1 MIDKYM
7 FPFMTIVEALES
19 VDSFRQLLIE
29 IFLLFSFQVIVL
41 RKELYL
47 TVVGSLTTSLSTNY
61 DVCSYR
67 SDRPIEMNGQDYFK
81 LYIS

>member
-7 FPFMTIVEALES
+7 FPFMTIVEAVES

-41 RKELYL
+41 RKELYH
-47 TVVGSLTTSLSTNY
+47 TVVGSLTTSPSINY
-61 DVCSYR
+61 DVCSHR
-67 SDRPIEMNGQDYFK
+67 SDRPIEMNGQDHFK